1 MLFGFE
7 GIRSTRVEITLPIA
21 VRLKVPATMQVMV
34 HYASALDTRDIVK
47 IAGNIG
53 GALMATVTVFIVS
66 AYGWNSAFYA
76 VSALSMLGALLFTQI
91 DAGRKLAPDT
101 TSPVV

>member
-1 MLFGFE
+1 MSIPGLALFYG
-7 GIRSTRVEITLPIA
+7 GL
-21 VRLKVPATMQVMV
+21 VRRKNILGTMMHSV
-34 HYASALDTRDIVK
+34 I
-47 IAGNIG
+47 
-53 GALMATVTVFIVS
+53 LMATVTVFIVS